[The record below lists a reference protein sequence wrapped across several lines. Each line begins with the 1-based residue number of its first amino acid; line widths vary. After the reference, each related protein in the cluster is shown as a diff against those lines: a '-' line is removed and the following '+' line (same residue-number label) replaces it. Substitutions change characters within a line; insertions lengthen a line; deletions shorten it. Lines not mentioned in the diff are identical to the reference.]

1 MRDEGRRVIA
11 PYATDVTANGSELDA
26 LNEKM
31 NALSQ
36 VSDADACDRVEELV
50 VVVVE

>member
-1 MRDEGRRVIA
+1 VRDEGRRVIA

-31 NALSQ
+31 SALSQ
-36 VSDADACDRVEELV
+36 VTSMHAIM
-50 VVVVE
+50 